1 LTDAFVWP
9 GDATTLKP
17 RRNMECTSLFSLTI
31 CFESTINLCCLAL
44 SLKINVIKMNNKR
57 LNQEKNIDS
66 YIRSMWRFIRE
77 NIQGIE
83 NER

>member
-1 LTDAFVWP
+1 
-9 GDATTLKP
+9 
-17 RRNMECTSLFSLTI
+17 
-31 CFESTINLCCLAL
+31 
-44 SLKINVIKMNNKR
+44 MNNKR